1 MSINSNSVV
10 NTTFF
15 DSGVTAPQIVSPTS
29 TSLVANNAN
38 ALDVAATDDQWM
50 IKQMMAKPLLL
61 ATISW
66 TTSQTAGTPIN
77 YFDVPK
83 EILLSNPNAPARRL
97 WNSFT
102 FFRGNYHFKF
112 LINATKFHVGRL
124 MAAWTP
130 LTSRLEELNQY
141 TLSGYPHVFIDA
153 ANSDAAELMIPFFM
167 PTTSIST
174 LTSGTESKPSGQLV
188 ILVLN

>member
-66 TTSQTAGTPIN
+66 TTSQTQVLLLIILMFLKRYCYLILMRLRDACG
-77 YFDVPK
+77 
-83 EILLSNPNAPARRL
+83 ILLLFSVVTIIL
-97 WNSFT
+97 SF
-102 FFRGNYHFKF
+102 
-112 LINATKFHVGRL
+112 
-124 MAAWTP
+124 
-130 LTSRLEELNQY
+130 
-141 TLSGYPHVFIDA
+141 
-153 ANSDAAELMIPFFM
+153 
-167 PTTSIST
+167 
-174 LTSGTESKPSGQLV
+174 
-188 ILVLN
+188 